1 MLISNWNYFNFFD
14 PRFKST
20 DLSVQE
26 KKRKTNF
33 QDGVHGGQLGLQI
46 GKIFSLFCSK
56 RYSSASYLVSSQLA
70 LRFRRRIKLDFQ
82 DSSHGSDLGF
92 PIRTS
97 FAIFHLQVT
106 PMLPT
111 TF

>member
-1 MLISNWNYFNFFD
+1 MLPSYQVSSRLAFCFERRSNKIDFQDGGHGMLISDWNYFYFFD

-46 GKIFSLFCSK
+46 EKIFS
-56 RYSSASYLVSSQLA
+56 
-70 LRFRRRIKLDFQ
+70 
-82 DSSHGSDLGF
+82 
-92 PIRTS
+92 
-97 FAIFHLQVT
+97 
-106 PMLPT
+106 
-111 TF
+111 

>member
-1 MLISNWNYFNFFD
+1 MLPSYQVSSRLAFCFERRSNKIDFQDGGHGMLISDWNYFNVFD

-46 GKIFSLFCSK
+46 GKIFS
-56 RYSSASYLVSSQLA
+56 
-70 LRFRRRIKLDFQ
+70 
-82 DSSHGSDLGF
+82 
-92 PIRTS
+92 
-97 FAIFHLQVT
+97 
-106 PMLPT
+106 
-111 TF
+111 